1 MYPFLPTVA
10 ASVVSSYFLHPWFT
24 PNPMSVL
31 CSTAELL
38 PSVTTGLLF
47 SLGEKVLCF
56 HGPLLYEAKCI
67 KAQVKDKQ
75 TKYFIHYSGWN
86 KNWDEWVPESRVLKF
101 NDVNLQKQ
109 KELEKAHLKGKKN
122 KTTKPKKEIDK
133 ERSSTPSQEKPQK
146 QKGGAAASAATSHQ
160 PASSQASES
169 GGESH
174 RKKRSRL
181 DPHVESEE
189 AFLAR
194 VEIKV
199 RIPDE
204 LKPWLVDDWDLIT
217 RQKKLVQLPCN
228 VTVDHILAD
237 YVKQK
242 TSVKGISS
250 TKESAVLEVTNGLK
264 EYFNVMLGSQL
275 LYKFERPQY
284 ADVLNE
290 RPDTPMSQIYGAIHL
305 LRLFVKL
312 GSMLAYTPLDEKS
325 VQLLLH
331 HIHDFLKYMA
341 RNSQLFSLNDYTIAP
356 PDYQRKA
363 I

>member
-1 MYPFLPTVA
+1 MAPKARFQD
-10 ASVVSSYFLHPWFT
+10 
-24 PNPMSVL
+24 
-31 CSTAELL
+31 
-38 PSVTTGLLF
+38 
-47 SLGEKVLCF
+47 GEKVLCF

>member
-1 MYPFLPTVA
+1 MAPKARFQD
-10 ASVVSSYFLHPWFT
+10 
-24 PNPMSVL
+24 
-31 CSTAELL
+31 
-38 PSVTTGLLF
+38 
-47 SLGEKVLCF
+47 GEKVLCF

-109 KELEKAHLKGKKN
+109 KELEKAHLSSASHSHSALKGKKN
-122 KTTKPKKEIDK
+122 KATKPKKEVEK
-133 ERSSTPSQEKPQK
+133 ERCSTPSQEKPQK
-146 QKGGAAASAATSHQ
+146 QKGAAAAAAAASHQ
-160 PASSQASES
+160 PATSQASES

-181 DPHVESEE
+181 DPHVES
-189 AFLAR
+189 
-194 VEIKV
+194 
-199 RIPDE
+199 
-204 LKPWLVDDWDLIT
+204 
-217 RQKKLVQLPCN
+217 LVQLPCN

-250 TKESAVLEVTNGLK
+250 NKESAVIEVTNGLK

>member
-1 MYPFLPTVA
+1 MAPKARFQD
-10 ASVVSSYFLHPWFT
+10 
-24 PNPMSVL
+24 
-31 CSTAELL
+31 
-38 PSVTTGLLF
+38 
-47 SLGEKVLCF
+47 GEKVLCF

-146 QKGGAAASAATSHQ
+146 QKGAAAAAAAASHQ
-160 PASSQASES
+160 PTSSQASES

-189 AFLAR
+189 AFLSR

-250 TKESAVLEVTNGLK
+250 NKESAVIEVTNGLK

-305 LRLFVKL
+305 LRLFGSLSVKL

>member
-1 MYPFLPTVA
+1 MAPKARFQD
-10 ASVVSSYFLHPWFT
+10 
-24 PNPMSVL
+24 
-31 CSTAELL
+31 
-38 PSVTTGLLF
+38 
-47 SLGEKVLCF
+47 GEKVLCF

-122 KTTKPKKEIDK
+122 KATKPKKEVEK
-133 ERSSTPSQEKPQK
+133 ERCSTPSQEKPQK
-146 QKGGAAASAATSHQ
+146 QKGAAAAAAAASHQ
-160 PASSQASES
+160 PATSQASES

-189 AFLAR
+189 AFLSR

-250 TKESAVLEVTNGLK
+250 NKESAVIEVTNGLK

>member
-1 MYPFLPTVA
+1 MAPKARFQD
-10 ASVVSSYFLHPWFT
+10 
-24 PNPMSVL
+24 
-31 CSTAELL
+31 
-38 PSVTTGLLF
+38 
-47 SLGEKVLCF
+47 GEKVLCF

-122 KTTKPKKEIDK
+122 KATKPKKEVEK
-133 ERSSTPSQEKPQK
+133 ERSRTPSLEKPQK
-146 QKGGAAASAATSHQ
+146 QKGAAATAAAASHQ
-160 PASSQASES
+160 PTASQASES
-169 GGESH
+169 GGESQ

-189 AFLAR
+189 AFLSR

-199 RIPDE
+199 RIPEE

-217 RQKKLVQLPCN
+217 EQKKLVQLPCN
-228 VTVDHILAD
+228 VSVDHILAD

-242 TSVKGISS
+242 TSVKGLS
-250 TKESAVLEVTNGLK
+250 TNKESAVIEVTNGLK
-264 EYFNVMLGSQL
+264 EYFNVILGSQL

-305 LRLFVKL
+305 LRLFVRL

>member
-1 MYPFLPTVA
+1 MAPKARFQD
-10 ASVVSSYFLHPWFT
+10 
-24 PNPMSVL
+24 
-31 CSTAELL
+31 
-38 PSVTTGLLF
+38 
-47 SLGEKVLCF
+47 GEKVLCF

-122 KTTKPKKEIDK
+122 KATKPKKEVEK
-133 ERSSTPSQEKPQK
+133 ERSRTPSLEKPQK
-146 QKGGAAASAATSHQ
+146 QKGAGATAAAASHQ
-160 PASSQASES
+160 PTASQASES
-169 GGESH
+169 GGESQ

-189 AFLAR
+189 AFLSR

-199 RIPDE
+199 RIPEE

-217 RQKKLVQLPCN
+217 EQKKLVQLPCN
-228 VTVDHILAD
+228 VSVDHILAD

-242 TSVKGISS
+242 TSVKGLS
-250 TKESAVLEVTNGLK
+250 TNKESAVIEVTNGLK

-305 LRLFVKL
+305 LRLFVRL

>member
-1 MYPFLPTVA
+1 MAPKARFQD
-10 ASVVSSYFLHPWFT
+10 
-24 PNPMSVL
+24 
-31 CSTAELL
+31 
-38 PSVTTGLLF
+38 
-47 SLGEKVLCF
+47 GEKVLCF

-109 KELEKAHLKGKKN
+109 KELEKAHLSSASHSHSALKGKKN
-122 KTTKPKKEIDK
+122 KTTKPKKEVEK
-133 ERSSTPSQEKPQK
+133 ERCSTPSQEKPQK
-146 QKGGAAASAATSHQ
+146 QKGAAAAAAAASHQ
-160 PASSQASES
+160 PATSQASES

-189 AFLAR
+189 AFLSR

-250 TKESAVLEVTNGLK
+250 NKESAVIEVTNGLK

>member
-1 MYPFLPTVA
+1 MAPKARFQD
-10 ASVVSSYFLHPWFT
+10 
-24 PNPMSVL
+24 
-31 CSTAELL
+31 
-38 PSVTTGLLF
+38 
-47 SLGEKVLCF
+47 GEKVLCF

-109 KELEKAHLKGKKN
+109 KELEKAHLSSASHSHSALKGKKN
-122 KTTKPKKEIDK
+122 KATKPKKEVEK
-133 ERSSTPSQEKPQK
+133 ERSRTPSLEKPQK
-146 QKGGAAASAATSHQ
+146 QKGAAATAAAASHQ
-160 PASSQASES
+160 PTASQASES
-169 GGESH
+169 GGESQ

-181 DPHVESEE
+181 DPHVES
-189 AFLAR
+189 
-194 VEIKV
+194 
-199 RIPDE
+199 
-204 LKPWLVDDWDLIT
+204 
-217 RQKKLVQLPCN
+217 LVQLPCN
-228 VTVDHILAD
+228 VSVDHILAD

-242 TSVKGISS
+242 TSVKGLS
-250 TKESAVLEVTNGLK
+250 TNKESAVIEVTNGLK

-305 LRLFVKL
+305 LRLFVRL

>member
-1 MYPFLPTVA
+1 M
-10 ASVVSSYFLHPWFT
+10 
-24 PNPMSVL
+24 
-31 CSTAELL
+31 LL
-38 PSVTTGLLF
+38 SR
-47 SLGEKVLCF
+47 
-56 HGPLLYEAKCI
+56 
-67 KAQVKDKQ
+67 
-75 TKYFIHYSGWN
+75 
-86 KNWDEWVPESRVLKF
+86 KN
-101 NDVNLQKQ
+101 
-109 KELEKAHLKGKKN
+109 KKN
-122 KTTKPKKEIDK
+122 KAVKPKKESDK
-133 ERSSTPSQEKPQK
+133 ERASTPSQEKPHK
-146 QKGGAAASAATSHQ
+146 HKAASSAPTTATPTSTH
-160 PASSQASES
+160 SSQTADTD
-169 GGESH
+169 GQ

-189 AFLAR
+189 AFLSR

-228 VTVDHILAD
+228 VTVDHILTD

-250 TKESAVLEVTNGLK
+250 NKESAVIEVTNGLK

-290 RPDTPMSQIYGAIHL
+290 RSDAPMSQIYGAIHL

-325 VQLLLH
+325 VQLLLN

-341 RNSQLFSLNDYTIAP
+341 RNSQLFSLNDYTVAP

>member
-1 MYPFLPTVA
+1 MFIRL
-10 ASVVSSYFLHPWFT
+10 FRD
-24 PNPMSVL
+24 
-31 CSTAELL
+31 CS
-38 PSVTTGLLF
+38 
-47 SLGEKVLCF
+47 
-56 HGPLLYEAKCI
+56 
-67 KAQVKDKQ
+67 
-75 TKYFIHYSGWN
+75 
-86 KNWDEWVPESRVLKF
+86 WDEWVPESRVLKF

>member
-1 MYPFLPTVA
+1 MAPKARFQD
-10 ASVVSSYFLHPWFT
+10 
-24 PNPMSVL
+24 
-31 CSTAELL
+31 
-38 PSVTTGLLF
+38 
-47 SLGEKVLCF
+47 GEKVLCF

-122 KTTKPKKEIDK
+122 KATKPKKEVEK
-133 ERSSTPSQEKPQK
+133 ERSITPSLEKPQK
-146 QKGGAAASAATSHQ
+146 QKGAAATAAAASHQ
-160 PASSQASES
+160 PTASQASES

-189 AFLAR
+189 AFLSR

-199 RIPDE
+199 RIPEE

-217 RQKKLVQLPCN
+217 EQKKLVQLPCN
-228 VTVDHILAD
+228 VSVDHILAD

-242 TSVKGISS
+242 TSVKGLS
-250 TKESAVLEVTNGLK
+250 TNKESAVIEVTNGLK

-305 LRLFVKL
+305 LRLFVRL

>member
-1 MYPFLPTVA
+1 M
-10 ASVVSSYFLHPWFT
+10 
-24 PNPMSVL
+24 
-31 CSTAELL
+31 
-38 PSVTTGLLF
+38 
-47 SLGEKVLCF
+47 
-56 HGPLLYEAKCI
+56 
-67 KAQVKDKQ
+67 Q
-75 TKYFIHYSGWN
+75 
-86 KNWDEWVPESRVLKF
+86 
-101 NDVNLQKQ
+101 
-109 KELEKAHLKGKKN
+109 
-122 KTTKPKKEIDK
+122 
-133 ERSSTPSQEKPQK
+133 
-146 QKGGAAASAATSHQ
+146 
-160 PASSQASES
+160 
-169 GGESH
+169 
-174 RKKRSRL
+174 
-181 DPHVESEE
+181 
-189 AFLAR
+189 
-194 VEIKV
+194 
-199 RIPDE
+199 
-204 LKPWLVDDWDLIT
+204 
-217 RQKKLVQLPCN
+217 LVQLPCN

-242 TSVKGISS
+242 TSVKGISFN
-250 TKESAVLEVTNGLK
+250 KESAVIEVTNGLK

-305 LRLFVKL
+305 LRLFVRL

>member
-1 MYPFLPTVA
+1 M
-10 ASVVSSYFLHPWFT
+10 
-24 PNPMSVL
+24 
-31 CSTAELL
+31 
-38 PSVTTGLLF
+38 
-47 SLGEKVLCF
+47 
-56 HGPLLYEAKCI
+56 
-67 KAQVKDKQ
+67 
-75 TKYFIHYSGWN
+75 
-86 KNWDEWVPESRVLKF
+86 PESRVLKF

-109 KELEKAHLKGKKN
+109 RELEKAHLSSASHSHSALKGKKN
-122 KTTKPKKEIDK
+122 KATKPKKEVDK

-146 QKGGAAASAATSHQ
+146 QKASTAAASTPSH
-160 PASSQASES
+160 PAPSSQTSES
-169 GGESH
+169 GGEGH

-189 AFLAR
+189 AFLSR

-250 TKESAVLEVTNGLK
+250 NKESAVNEVTNGLK

-284 ADVLNE
+284 ADVLSE

-325 VQLLLH
+325 VQLLLN

>member
-1 MYPFLPTVA
+1 MAPKARFQD
-10 ASVVSSYFLHPWFT
+10 
-24 PNPMSVL
+24 
-31 CSTAELL
+31 
-38 PSVTTGLLF
+38 
-47 SLGEKVLCF
+47 GEKVLCF

-109 KELEKAHLKGKKN
+109 KELEKAHLSSASHSHSALKGKKN
-122 KTTKPKKEIDK
+122 KSTKPKKEV
-133 ERSSTPSQEKPQK
+133 ERERCTTPSLEKPQK
-146 QKGGAAASAATSHQ
+146 QKGG
-160 PASSQASES
+160 
-169 GGESH
+169 
-174 RKKRSRL
+174 K
-181 DPHVESEE
+181 EE
-189 AFLAR
+189 AFLSR

-199 RIPDE
+199 RIPEE

-242 TSVKGISS
+242 TSVKGISFN
-250 TKESAVLEVTNGLK
+250 KESAVIEVTNGLK

-305 LRLFVKL
+305 LRLFVRL
-312 GSMLAYTPLDEKS
+312 GSMLAYTPLDETS

-331 HIHDFLKYMA
+331 HIHDFLK
-341 RNSQLFSLNDYTIAP
+341 
-356 PDYQRKA
+356 
-363 I
+363 

>member
-1 MYPFLPTVA
+1 MAPKARFQD
-10 ASVVSSYFLHPWFT
+10 
-24 PNPMSVL
+24 
-31 CSTAELL
+31 
-38 PSVTTGLLF
+38 
-47 SLGEKVLCF
+47 GEKVLCF

-122 KTTKPKKEIDK
+122 KATKPKKEIDK

-146 QKGGAAASAATSHQ
+146 QKGGAAASAAASHQ
-160 PASSQASES
+160 ATPSQASES

-250 TKESAVLEVTNGLK
+250 NKESAVIEVTNGLK

>member
-1 MYPFLPTVA
+1 MAPKARFQD
-10 ASVVSSYFLHPWFT
+10 
-24 PNPMSVL
+24 
-31 CSTAELL
+31 
-38 PSVTTGLLF
+38 
-47 SLGEKVLCF
+47 GEKVLCF

-86 KNWDEWVPESRVLKF
+86 KK
-101 NDVNLQKQ
+101 
-109 KELEKAHLKGKKN
+109 KGKKN
-122 KTTKPKKEIDK
+122 KATKPKKEIDK

-146 QKGGAAASAATSHQ
+146 QKGGAAASAAASHQ
-160 PASSQASES
+160 ATPSQASES

-250 TKESAVLEVTNGLK
+250 NKESAVIEVTNGLK

>member
-1 MYPFLPTVA
+1 MAPKARFQD
-10 ASVVSSYFLHPWFT
+10 
-24 PNPMSVL
+24 
-31 CSTAELL
+31 
-38 PSVTTGLLF
+38 
-47 SLGEKVLCF
+47 GEKVLCF

-109 KELEKAHLKGKKN
+109 KELEKAHLSSASHSHSALGKRTN
-122 KTTKPKKEIDK
+122 LLNQKKEV
-133 ERSSTPSQEKPQK
+133 ERERCTTPSLEKPQK
-146 QKGGAAASAATSHQ
+146 QKGAAATAAAASHQ
-160 PASSQASES
+160 PTASQASES
-169 GGESH
+169 GGESQ

-181 DPHVESEE
+181 DPHVEPEE
-189 AFLAR
+189 AFLSR
-194 VEIKV
+194 VEI
-199 RIPDE
+199 
-204 LKPWLVDDWDLIT
+204 
-217 RQKKLVQLPCN
+217 KLVQLPCN

-242 TSVKGISS
+242 TSVKGISFN
-250 TKESAVLEVTNGLK
+250 KESAVIEVTNGLK

-305 LRLFVKL
+305 LRLFVRL

>member
-1 MYPFLPTVA
+1 MAPKARFQD
-10 ASVVSSYFLHPWFT
+10 
-24 PNPMSVL
+24 
-31 CSTAELL
+31 
-38 PSVTTGLLF
+38 
-47 SLGEKVLCF
+47 GEKVLCF

-109 KELEKAHLKGKKN
+109 KELEKAHLSSASQSHSAPKNKKN
-122 KTTKPKKEIDK
+122 KAVKPKKEAEK

-146 QKGGAAASAATSHQ
+146 QKAAASGTTGTSTQ
-160 PASSQASES
+160 STPASSQTQET
-169 GGESH
+169 GTESH

-189 AFLAR
+189 AFLSR

-250 TKESAVLEVTNGLK
+250 NKESAVIEVTNGLK

-290 RPDTPMSQIYGAIHL
+290 RPETPMSQIYGAIHL

-325 VQLLLH
+325 TQLLLN

-341 RNSQLFSLNDYTIAP
+341 RNSQLFSLSDYSVAP

>member
-1 MYPFLPTVA
+1 MAPKARFQD
-10 ASVVSSYFLHPWFT
+10 
-24 PNPMSVL
+24 
-31 CSTAELL
+31 
-38 PSVTTGLLF
+38 
-47 SLGEKVLCF
+47 GEKVLCF

-122 KTTKPKKEIDK
+122 KATKPKKEIDK

-146 QKGGAAASAATSHQ
+146 QKGGAAASAAASHQ
-160 PASSQASES
+160 PTSSQASES

-250 TKESAVLEVTNGLK
+250 NKESAVIEVTNGLK

>member
-1 MYPFLPTVA
+1 M
-10 ASVVSSYFLHPWFT
+10 
-24 PNPMSVL
+24 
-31 CSTAELL
+31 
-38 PSVTTGLLF
+38 
-47 SLGEKVLCF
+47 
-56 HGPLLYEAKCI
+56 
-67 KAQVKDKQ
+67 
-75 TKYFIHYSGWN
+75 
-86 KNWDEWVPESRVLKF
+86 PESRVLKF

-122 KTTKPKKEIDK
+122 KATKPKKEVDK

-146 QKGGAAASAATSHQ
+146 QKASTSAANAQSH
-160 PASSQASES
+160 PAPSSQTSES
-169 GGESH
+169 GGEGH

-189 AFLAR
+189 AFLSR

-250 TKESAVLEVTNGLK
+250 NKESAVNEVTNGLK

-284 ADVLNE
+284 ADVLSE

-305 LRLFVKL
+305 LRLFVRL

-325 VQLLLH
+325 VQLLLN

-341 RNSQLFSLNDYTIAP
+341 RNSQLFSLNDYTVAP

>member
-1 MYPFLPTVA
+1 MKVHVYQ
-10 ASVVSSYFLHPWFT
+10 
-24 PNPMSVL
+24 
-31 CSTAELL
+31 CSALL
-38 PSVTTGLLF
+38 
-47 SLGEKVLCF
+47 
-56 HGPLLYEAKCI
+56 
-67 KAQVKDKQ
+67 
-75 TKYFIHYSGWN
+75 
-86 KNWDEWVPESRVLKF
+86 SR
-101 NDVNLQKQ
+101 
-109 KELEKAHLKGKKN
+109 KGKKN
-122 KTTKPKKEIDK
+122 KATKPKKEVKK
-133 ERSSTPSQEKPQK
+133 ERSKTPSLEKPQK
-146 QKGGAAASAATSHQ
+146 QKGAAATAAAASHQ
-160 PASSQASES
+160 PTASQASES
-169 GGESH
+169 GGESQ

-189 AFLAR
+189 AFLSR

-199 RIPDE
+199 RIPEE

-217 RQKKLVQLPCN
+217 EQKKLPCN

-237 YVKQK
+237 YVKQN

-250 TKESAVLEVTNGLK
+250 NKESAIIEVTNGLK

-275 LYKFERPQY
+275 LHKFERLQY
-284 ADVLNE
+284 ADALNE
-290 RPDTPMSQIYGAIHL
+290 RPDTPISQIYGAIHL
-305 LRLFVKL
+305 LRLFVRL
-312 GSMLAYTPLDEKS
+312 GSMLACTPLDEKS

>member
-1 MYPFLPTVA
+1 MHEAGWRQKVKKRF
-10 ASVVSSYFLHPWFT
+10 ASESAQGSRYFSGANTQSWP
-24 PNPMSVL
+24 
-31 CSTAELL
+31 
-38 PSVTTGLLF
+38 G
-47 SLGEKVLCF
+47 GEKVLCF

-109 KELEKAHLKGKKN
+109 RELEKAHLKGKKN
-122 KTTKPKKEIDK
+122 KATKPKKEVDK

-146 QKGGAAASAATSHQ
+146 QKASTAAASTPSH
-160 PASSQASES
+160 PAPSSQTSES
-169 GGESH
+169 GGEGH

-189 AFLAR
+189 AFLSR

-250 TKESAVLEVTNGLK
+250 NKESAVNEVTNGLK

-284 ADVLNE
+284 ADVLSE

-325 VQLLLH
+325 VQLLLN

>member
-1 MYPFLPTVA
+1 MALVASAPRLRNDAHEGEAAFIHKSLNTVRAEGGKRRGARDPDRPTA
-10 ASVVSSYFLHPWFT
+10 Q
-24 PNPMSVL
+24 VL
-31 CSTAELL
+31 QRRRQLL
-38 PSVTTGLLF
+38 P
-47 SLGEKVLCF
+47 
-56 HGPLLYEAKCI
+56 I
-67 KAQVKDKQ
+67 
-75 TKYFIHYSGWN
+75 
-86 KNWDEWVPESRVLKF
+86 
-101 NDVNLQKQ
+101 
-109 KELEKAHLKGKKN
+109 
-122 KTTKPKKEIDK
+122 
-133 ERSSTPSQEKPQK
+133 
-146 QKGGAAASAATSHQ
+146 Q
-160 PASSQASES
+160 PTASQASES
-169 GGESH
+169 GGESQ

-189 AFLAR
+189 AFLSR

-199 RIPDE
+199 RIPEE

-217 RQKKLVQLPCN
+217 EQKKLPCN

-237 YVKQK
+237 YVKQN

-250 TKESAVLEVTNGLK
+250 NKESAIIEVTNGLK

-275 LYKFERPQY
+275 LHKFERLQY
-284 ADVLNE
+284 ADALNE
-290 RPDTPMSQIYGAIHL
+290 RPDTPISQIYGAIHL
-305 LRLFVKL
+305 LRLFVRL
-312 GSMLAYTPLDEKS
+312 GSMLACTPLDEKS

>member
-1 MYPFLPTVA
+1 MAPKARFQD
-10 ASVVSSYFLHPWFT
+10 
-24 PNPMSVL
+24 
-31 CSTAELL
+31 
-38 PSVTTGLLF
+38 
-47 SLGEKVLCF
+47 GEKVLCF

-109 KELEKAHLKGKKN
+109 RELEKAHLSSASHSHSALKGKKN
-122 KTTKPKKEIDK
+122 KATKPKKEVDK

-146 QKGGAAASAATSHQ
+146 QKASTSAASAQSH
-160 PASSQASES
+160 PAPSSQTSES
-169 GGESH
+169 GGEGH

-181 DPHVESEE
+181 DPHVESSEEASAPLPHKTRHAKEE
-189 AFLAR
+189 AFLSR

-250 TKESAVLEVTNGLK
+250 NKESAVNEVTNGLK

-284 ADVLNE
+284 ADVLSE

-325 VQLLLH
+325 VQLLLN

>member
-1 MYPFLPTVA
+1 MAPKTRFQD
-10 ASVVSSYFLHPWFT
+10 
-24 PNPMSVL
+24 
-31 CSTAELL
+31 
-38 PSVTTGLLF
+38 
-47 SLGEKVLCF
+47 GEKVLCF

-122 KTTKPKKEIDK
+122 KATKPKKEVDK
-133 ERSSTPSQEKPQK
+133 ERSSTPSQERPQK
-146 QKGGAAASAATSHQ
+146 QKGTAAASSVTSHQ
-160 PASSQASES
+160 PSTSQATES
-169 GGESH
+169 SGESH
-174 RKKRSRL
+174 RKKRSRQ
-181 DPHVESEE
+181 DPHIEPEE
-189 AFLAR
+189 TFVIR
-194 VEIKV
+194 TEVKV

-204 LKPWLVDDWDLIT
+204 LKPWLVDDWEFVNQ
-217 RQKKLVQLPCN
+217 QKKLVQLPCN
-228 VTVDHILAD
+228 LTVDQIFAD

-250 TKESAVLEVTNGLK
+250 NKVSAILEVTNGLK

-275 LYKFERPQY
+275 LYKFERTQY
-284 ADVLNE
+284 TEILND
-290 RPDTPMSQIYGAIHL
+290 RPDTPMSQIYGASHL
-305 LRLFVKL
+305 LRLFVKI
-312 GSMLAYTPLDEKS
+312 GAMLSYTPFDEKCI
-325 VQLLLH
+325 QLLLTQTH
-331 HIHDFLKYMA
+331 EFLKYMA
-341 RNSQLFSLNDYTIAP
+341 KNTQLFNLNDYAVAS

>member
-1 MYPFLPTVA
+1 MLVQFQD
-10 ASVVSSYFLHPWFT
+10 
-24 PNPMSVL
+24 
-31 CSTAELL
+31 
-38 PSVTTGLLF
+38 
-47 SLGEKVLCF
+47 GEKVLCF

>member
-1 MYPFLPTVA
+1 MAPKARFQD
-10 ASVVSSYFLHPWFT
+10 
-24 PNPMSVL
+24 
-31 CSTAELL
+31 
-38 PSVTTGLLF
+38 
-47 SLGEKVLCF
+47 GEKVLCF

-122 KTTKPKKEIDK
+122 KATKPKKEVEK
-133 ERSSTPSQEKPQK
+133 ERSRTPSLEKPQK
-146 QKGGAAASAATSHQ
+146 QKGAGATAAAASHQ
-160 PASSQASES
+160 PTASQASES
-169 GGESH
+169 GGESQ

-181 DPHVESEE
+181 DP
-189 AFLAR
+189 
-194 VEIKV
+194 
-199 RIPDE
+199 PY
-204 LKPWLVDDWDLIT
+204 DWDLIT
-217 RQKKLVQLPCN
+217 EQKKLVQLPCN
-228 VTVDHILAD
+228 VSVDHILAD

-242 TSVKGISS
+242 TSVKGLS
-250 TKESAVLEVTNGLK
+250 TNKESAVIEVTNGLK

-305 LRLFVKL
+305 LRLFVRL